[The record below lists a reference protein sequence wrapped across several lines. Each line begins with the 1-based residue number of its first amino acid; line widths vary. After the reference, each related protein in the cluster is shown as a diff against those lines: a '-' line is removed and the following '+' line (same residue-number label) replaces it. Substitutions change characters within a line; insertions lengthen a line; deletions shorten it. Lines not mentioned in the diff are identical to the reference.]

1 MVSEPKLIETLV
13 GELLCSGVVDDK
25 EMVEVIL
32 YEPDQPGG
40 QVKDMYYTLPAEH
53 FQKHNIVDG
62 DEFFF
67 EVYDNGTGKIVPKI
81 VYGPWQEFRED
92 YLTREQLEALDDPW

>member
-1 MVSEPKLIETLV
+1 MMSKPKLVETLV
-13 GELLCSGVVDDK
+13 GELLCSGVHEGK
-25 EMVEVIL
+25 EMAEVIL
-32 YEPDQPGG
+32 YEPDRQSGLP
-40 QVKDMYYTLPAEH
+40 DEYYLVPLEH
-53 FQKHNIVDG
+53 FRGGHNIADG

-81 VYGPWQEFRED
+81 VYGPWQHLEEG